1 MRYVCAYVL
10 AVMGGNAKPDVS
22 AIKKIL
28 DSVGI
33 DCDDKKAEMVV
44 EACSGH
50 KVDDLIHEGL
60 KKLASVPSGHAAPAA
75 AAPVSAAPPAAEK
88 EAAPKAP
95 AKKEESEEEDE
106 DMGFSLFE

>member
-10 AVMGGNAKPDVS
+10 AVMGGNAKPDVPD
-22 AIKKIL
+22 IKKIL

-33 DCDDKKAEMVV
+33 DCDDKKAAMVV

-50 KVDDLIHEGL
+50 KVDDLIHE
-60 KKLASVPSGHAAPAA
+60 
-75 AAPVSAAPPAAEK
+75 
-88 EAAPKAP
+88 AP